1 VRIGLSVPQ
10 VAGTLSC
17 LFLMTPL
24 NLAMLKGAKPLG
36 PIQWGKISPRSQ
48 YALIMLATA
57 FTWMMGL
64 MGYIRSV
71 GRLEWHISEL
81 LPDRSSWAFTPSLGF
96 AAKMVTVN
104 MIVFWSSVF
113 FVFWLSRW
121 DQRVVARRT
130 AELALPSP
138 VVQVLS
144 EEESA

>member
-1 VRIGLSVPQ
+1 V
-10 VAGTLSC
+10 
-17 LFLMTPL
+17 
-24 NLAMLKGAKPLG
+24 
-36 PIQWGKISPRSQ
+36 
-48 YALIMLATA
+48 
-57 FTWMMGL
+57 MGL

-71 GRLEWHISEL
+71 GRLEWHISEIM
-81 LPDRSSWAFTPSLGF
+81 PDRSSWAFTPSLGF
-96 AAKMVTVN
+96 AAKMVTFN

-130 AELALPSP
+130 AKLTRPSP